1 MLDIFNIPEVA
12 KVERDLGGNWFT
24 ELKTGGKAKRF
35 KNDDEKLKA
44 VLSNPAVLKV
54 FKLQC
59 DLFSLGKVVAYKD
72 RKIVDKDPILD
83 LLDYPNPFQSQRQ
96 FLWDYM
102 FWTMLGTSYF
112 YSNSRLVDEDTKM
125 YFLMPNR
132 FEWTSEL
139 IQKIDKV
146 VISNKTFE
154 EIEDLQ
160 VEYLNLDGTKT
171 KFQLKEIKPL
181 FDLSNGVGHW
191 YRGDSTIDSL
201 YKVIHNSELNLD
213 AKGINMFFAGK
224 FMVNGTH
231 KASDQ
236 FGVPMSDTE
245 QSSAKSSILGND
257 TLNVIKSSV
266 EIKRYVDNLGAIK
279 LDEQYWS
286 DYMII
291 GGMYGIPRELL
302 EAYGQK
308 NSTWDNQEKARGGHV
323 EQGLQ
328 PKGSDLMDTIER
340 YFGYDKKDIDLR
352 ITWDHLSFMQVFRKM
367 KNENIK
373 LELENLRLA
382 FDMGVITQEEL
393 TEQSKILFNE

>member
-72 RKIVDKDPILD
+72 RKIVDKDPLLD

-112 YSNSRLVDEDTKM
+112 YSNSRLVDEDTKV

-171 KFQLKEIKPL
+171 KFQLKEVKPL

-231 KASDQ
+231 KPSDQ

-266 EIKRYVDNLGAIK
+266 DIKRYVDNLGAIK

-308 NSTWDNQEKARGGHV
+308 GATWENQEKARGGHV

-352 ITWDHLSFMQVFRKM
+352 ITWDHLSFMQVFRKT

-373 LELENLRLA
+373 LELENLKLA
-382 FDMGVITQEEL
+382 FDIGAITEDQL
-393 TEQSKILFNE
+393 VEQSKILFNG